1 MVEGCEGW
9 VVLVKEVGLWV
20 GSGVGRTPVVDI
32 GFSGLGSGSK
42 LTPGCRTYLSFA
54 SRLCLTFLIVPF
66 YKDLRPTKC
75 WSLTIEEVLY
85 PLPSSF
91 PTVSYLLGNL
101 NVIDFRSASAGGH
114 KLSLRR
120 DEDGS
125 ITPWQRRQVGDWD
138 GHILWLAFWSRRP
151 HPVGSTLP
159 QVGQPLQLLLL
170 ETSTEGVGPAEAK
183 RGDNN
188 RWSLRGGQG
197 RGGRASTSAGHS

>member
-1 MVEGCEGW
+1 VVEGCEGW

-54 SRLCLTFLIVPF
+54 SRLYLLTVPF

-85 PLPSSF
+85 PLPSSL
-91 PTVSYLLGNL
+91 PTISYLLWNL
-101 NVIDFRSASAGGH
+101 NVVNFRSASAWGH

-138 GHILWLAFWSRRP
+138 RHILWLAFWSRRP

-183 RGDNN
+183 GRDNN

-197 RGGRASTSAGHS
+197 RGGRASTSAGHG

>member
-54 SRLCLTFLIVPF
+54 SRLCLTSLTVPF

-85 PLPSSF
+85 PLPSSL
-91 PTVSYLLGNL
+91 PTISYLLWNI
-101 NVIDFRSASAGGH
+101 NVVIFRSASAWGH

-125 ITPWQRRQVGDWD
+125 ITPRQRGQVRDWD
-138 GHILWLAFWSRRP
+138 GHILWLAFWRRCP
-151 HPVGSTLP
+151 HPVGSILP

-183 RGDNN
+183 GGDNN

-197 RGGRASTSAGHS
+197 RGGGPSTSAGHG

>member
-54 SRLCLTFLIVPF
+54 SRLYLLTVPF

-85 PLPSSF
+85 PLPSSL
-91 PTVSYLLGNL
+91 PTISYLLWNL
-101 NVIDFRSASAGGH
+101 NVVIFRSASAWGH

-125 ITPWQRRQVGDWD
+125 ITPRQRGQVRDWD
-138 GHILWLAFWSRRP
+138 GHILWLAFWRRCP
-151 HPVGSTLP
+151 HPVGSILP

>member
-1 MVEGCEGW
+1 MVEGCEGR

-54 SRLCLTFLIVPF
+54 SRLGLTFLIVPF

-85 PLPSSF
+85 PLPSSL
-91 PTVSYLLGNL
+91 PTVSYLLWNL
-101 NVIDFRSASAGGH
+101 NVVNFRSASAWGH

-120 DEDGS
+120 DKDGS
-125 ITPWQRRQVGDWD
+125 ITPRQRGKVRDWD
-138 GHILWLAFWSRRP
+138 GHILRLAFWSRCP

-159 QVGQPLQLLLL
+159 
-170 ETSTEGVGPAEAK
+170 
-183 RGDNN
+183 
-188 RWSLRGGQG
+188 
-197 RGGRASTSAGHS
+197 

>member
-42 LTPGCRTYLSFA
+42 LTPESRAYLSFT
-54 SRLCLTFLIVPF
+54 SRLCLTSITVPC
-66 YKDLRPTKC
+66 KDLRSTKC

-85 PLPSSF
+85 PLPSSL
-91 PTVSYLLGNL
+91 PPISNLLGNL
-101 NVIDFRSASAGGH
+101 DVILFGNASAGGH

-120 DEDGS
+120 DKDGS
-125 ITPWQRRQVGDWD
+125 VTPRQRGKVRNWD
-138 GHILWLAFWSRRP
+138 RNILWLAFRYGRP
-151 HPVGSTLP
+151 HSVGSALP

-170 ETSTEGVGPAEAK
+170 EASTEGVGTAEAK
-183 RGDNN
+183 GRDNN

>member
-1 MVEGCEGW
+1 VVEGCEGW

-42 LTPGCRTYLSFA
+42 LTPGCRAYLSFA
-54 SRLCLTFLIVPF
+54 SRLYLLIVPF
-66 YKDLRPTKC
+66 YKDLGPTKC

-91 PTVSYLLGNL
+91 PTIGYLLGNL
-101 NVIDFRSASAGGH
+101 NVVNFRSASAGGH

-125 ITPWQRRQVGDWD
+125 ITPRQRGKVRDRD
-138 GHILWLAFWSRRP
+138 GHILWLAFRHRRP
-151 HPVGSTLP
+151 HPVWPTLS
-159 QVGQPLQLLLL
+159 QVGQSLQLLLL
-170 ETSTEGVGPAEAK
+170 ETSTEGVGPTEAK
-183 RGDNN
+183 GRDND
-188 RWSLRGGQG
+188 RWSLRGGQC
-197 RGGRASTSAGHS
+197 RGGRASTTAGHG